1 MTLFTERN
9 WILKR
14 SAQCFFIFLVAGFVL
29 LTLAYAVPNDW
40 ILENGETS
48 IAMVKEEYRNDPARE
63 WSGMFNN
70 PANTINYGCDR
81 KFIQRALIEDSSLN
95 AMEAAMSVNNYAR
108 YWHGYQVFVRPMLAV
123 GTYENMVY
131 VSVLVFFLLMIY
143 CFIKLRERLGTAFA
157 LAFFFTLYAVRIMAT
172 SLCLNNSGCFIVAMA
187 LMLAVL
193 KLSNTPNEKWL
204 YPLFLLA
211 GMVVNYIDV
220 LTAPMVSLCLPLAV
234 HLSIL
239 LSEGREDL
247 KENLTDTVALPVF
260 WAVGWG
266 LFWACKWL
274 IGSLVLGRNLIT
286 DAVEQAGIRI
296 AGEAAYD
303 TSPLG
308 AITANL
314 AVIFPDDRLTQVLVL
329 VIVLALAV
337 LLLLY
342 HKNWKTLWRGLPLF
356 IVALSPFLWMAVLS
370 NHSQIHAPFVFRI
383 LSVSI
388 FASLCFVIH
397 GVDKTKLPGGKR
409 GKKDL

>member
-1 MTLFTERN
+1 LTLFTERN

-63 WSGMFNN
+63 WSGMFDNM
-70 PANTINYGCDR
+70 ANTINYGCDR

-95 AMEAAMSVNNYAR
+95 PMEAAMSINNYAR

-131 VSVLVFFLLMIY
+131 VSVLLFFLLMIY
-143 CFIKLRERLGTAFA
+143 CYIKLRDRLGTPVA
-157 LAFFFTLYAVRIMAT
+157 LAFFFTLYAVRIIAT
-172 SLCLNNSGCFIVAMA
+172 SLCLNNSGCFLVAMA
-187 LMLAVL
+187 LILAVL
-193 KLSNTPNEKWL
+193 RLSNTEHEKWL

-211 GMVVNYIDV
+211 GMEVTYIDV
-220 LTAPMVSLCLPLAV
+220 LTAPMVSLCLPLTV
-234 HLSIL
+234 HLLIL
-239 LSEGREDL
+239 LKEGRTSL
-247 KENLTDTVALPVF
+247 RENLTDTIALPVF

-266 LFWACKWL
+266 LFWACKWI

-296 AGEAAYD
+296 AGEAAYA

-308 AITANL
+308 AIIANV
-314 AVIFPDDRLTQVLVL
+314 AIIFPDDRLTQMIVLL
-329 VIVLALAV
+329 IVLALA
-337 LLLLY
+337 LLVLLY
-342 HKNWKTLWRGLPLF
+342 HKKWKDLVQGLPLV
-356 IVALSPFLWMAVLS
+356 IVAISPFLWMIVLS

-388 FASLCFVIH
+388 FAALCLVIYA
-397 GVDKTKLPGGKR
+397 VDGKR
-409 GKKDL
+409 LCRKKKVTEV